1 MSPGSAA
8 STNAKSAPP
17 AMAKMVPNPNDTGRK
32 VRVAR
37 STGLVGSLICFWERR
52 YDLATEFGEALEH
65 SMDRGKNTKIVLKV
79 SDVGVQY

>member
-1 MSPGSAA
+1 MQGRRTVTLMACGSRRQQ
-8 STNAKSAPP
+8 TKHTLTPP
-17 AMAKMVPNPNDTGRK
+17 PPHIPYTHIC
-32 VRVAR
+32 AR
-37 STGLVGSLICFWERR
+37 AHRPCYHHPHPRR